1 MAGPCV
7 GRGQAGLIPPSLRLR
22 DYLEHMLTAIT
33 RIQAFTAG
41 MPEATFHLDARTQDA
56 VIRNLEIVGEAAHN
70 VMRNHPDFARAHP
83 SVPWRR
89 AYEMRNA
96 VSHGY
101 FAVDLETIWRTVR
114 DDLPSLEAQITD
126 LLRSIPDDPP

>member
-1 MAGPCV
+1 
-7 GRGQAGLIPPSLRLR
+7 
-22 DYLEHMLTAIT
+22 MLAAIT
-33 RIQAFTAG
+33 RIKQFTAA
-41 MPEATFHLDARTQDA
+41 MPETTFLNDAKIQDA
-56 VIRNLEIVGEAAHN
+56 VIRNLEIIGEAA
-70 VMRNHPDFARAHP
+70 RNIMQRHPDFARAHP

-114 DDLPSLEAQITD
+114 DDLPSVEAQITA
-126 LLRSIPDDPP
+126 LLRSMPDEPP